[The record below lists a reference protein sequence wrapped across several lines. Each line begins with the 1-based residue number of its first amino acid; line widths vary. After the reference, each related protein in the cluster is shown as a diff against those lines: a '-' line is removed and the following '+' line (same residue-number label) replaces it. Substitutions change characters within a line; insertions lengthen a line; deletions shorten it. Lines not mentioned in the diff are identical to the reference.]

1 MTLKQLM
8 DARKAKREEMRALL
22 DAATNGLSAEQ
33 QASFDKLEAEANQL
47 TASIERLSAL
57 ESAEATAGRRTEA
70 NPTASQRIEGGA
82 DRRSADPWAGFAG
95 PEEFY
100 RSVRGT
106 EYNQHDPRLDALRS
120 AAGANQHGEHSQYGY
135 LAPPQLSADLLASID
150 ELDPYEDLS
159 ALCNVEPSG
168 AAIVHFDRD
177 EYLPW
182 STSGVTARRRD
193 EADAMTAQKTT
204 KPTKASLEP
213 HGLFVY
219 VEATDELLADAPR
232 MMNRLTVQSANA
244 IVHKQNTE
252 ILEGTGVGQMVGILT
267 SANTALISIAKV
279 SGQAAD
285 TVVKGNI
292 DGIWNRVTPRAKRRG
307 FWMCGAGVLSAIEGI
322 TQGNTNLFMPAG
334 GITEL
339 GLARLRGRPVI
350 ESEYLPE
357 LGEENDLVFVDLQA
371 YKIIERQG
379 LEYATSMH
387 ILFDKAMQ
395 AFRWT
400 KRINGMP
407 RIATAIARNKATNYS
422 MSPFVRLEARA

>member
-1 MTLKQLM
+1 MKLSELIA
-8 DARKAKREEMRALL
+8 ARKAKREQMRALL
-22 DAATNGLSAEQ
+22 DAAPNGLTAEQ
-33 QASFDKLEAEANQL
+33 QAEFDKLDAETKNL
-47 TASIERLSAL
+47 TASIDRLTAFEAEERPNA
-57 ESAEATAGRRTEA
+57 RRTEA
-70 NPTASQRIEGGA
+70 EPPTPRVEGGN
-82 DRRSADPWAGFAG
+82 DRREADPWAGFAG
-95 PEEFY
+95 PEDFY
-100 RSVRGT
+100 RAVRGA
-106 EYNQHDPRLDALRS
+106 EFGAHDQRLDILRS

-159 ALCNVEPSG
+159 ALCNVEPTS
-168 AAIVHFDRD
+168 APIVKFDRD

-182 STSGVTARRRD
+182 STSGITARRRD
-193 EADAMTAQKTT
+193 EGNAMAAQQST
-204 KPTKASLEP
+204 KPQQASLEP

-252 ILEGTGVGQMVGILT
+252 ILEGTGVGQMVGLLT

-285 TVVKGNI
+285 TIVKGNI

-307 FWMCGAGVLSAIEGI
+307 FWMCGAGVLSAIETI
-322 TQGNTNLFMPAG
+322 SQGNNNLFMPAG
-334 GITEL
+334 GLTQL
-339 GLARLRGRPVI
+339 GLAQLRGRPVV

-387 ILFDKAMQ
+387 ILFDRAMQ

-422 MSPFVRLEARA
+422 MSPFVRLEARG